1 VKEPVAVRY
10 AGGTFPSGTLVTA
23 GSTGLPVAPF
33 RTDREVWPDVGF
45 GNSNGQRA
53 YVKTQRNRAEGPDT
67 ERQGDG
73 GEAGSG
79 AEVELESCEFID

>member
-53 YVKTQRNRAEGPDT
+53 YVKTQRNRAEAQIRKGK
-67 ERQGDG
+67 EM
-73 GEAGSG
+73 EAKQ
-79 AEVELESCEFID
+79 VLEQK